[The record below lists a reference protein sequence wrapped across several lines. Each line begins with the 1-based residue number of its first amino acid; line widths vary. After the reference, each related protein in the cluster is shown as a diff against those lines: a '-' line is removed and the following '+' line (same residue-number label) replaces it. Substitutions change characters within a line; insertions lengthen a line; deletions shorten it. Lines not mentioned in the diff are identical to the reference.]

1 MKLHGST
8 NNENQIRR
16 AKAALAELLEAALQ
30 RGFYGK
36 TGIVLSVQDGQIQ
49 NIRLTVDRVMK

>member
-1 MKLHGST
+1 MKLQASH
-8 NNENQIRR
+8 NNDNQIRR
-16 AKAALAELLEAALQ
+16 AKAALAELLEAALR